1 MYFATL
7 PNCWNPLR
15 AFDTKKYKK
24 LYFGQEKNLGYGDNS
39 KDWAISSQFL
49 NLVKD
54 METVQRLDGSGRK
67 NSNLSFKEE
76 GLKGNLGSLLL
87 RYSLIYI

>member
-49 NLVKD
+49 NLVKI
-54 METVQRLDGSGRK
+54 ERQAKTKLFRH
-67 NSNLSFKEE
+67 E
-76 GLKGNLGSLLL
+76 
-87 RYSLIYI
+87 IYL